1 MLLWGFI
8 FLAGGLLTGL
18 VLFLSNL
25 ELFSKIGAMGFSG
38 YMSAFFDKA
47 NLTTAKTLFVSAVVV
62 AILGLVLYLVGRAKN
77 KKSGEDNPVI
87 PVKVTKFF
95 RDVRGEYKKVVWP
108 TFASVVRNTGVVLA
122 MCAVTG
128 LVIILVDIGLGQLIN
143 LLLSL

>member
-25 ELFSKIGAMGFSG
+25 DLFSKISEMGFGG
-38 YMSAFFDKA
+38 YVAAFFDEA
-47 NLTTAKTLFVSAVVV
+47 NLTTSKTLFVAGVVV
-62 AILGLVLYLVGRAKN
+62 AILGLVLYLFGRAKN

-108 TFASVVRNTGVVLA
+108 TFPAVVRNTGVVLA
-122 MCAVTG
+122 MCAVTA
-128 LVIILVDIGLGQLIN
+128 VIIVAVDIGLSQLIK

>member
-8 FLAGGLLTGL
+8 FLAAGLLVSL

-25 ELFSKIGAMGFSG
+25 DLFTKINSMGFG
-38 YMSAFFDKA
+38 NYVAAFFDEA
-47 NLTTAKTLFVSAVVV
+47 NLTANKTLFVACVVV
-62 AILGLVLYLVGRAKN
+62 AILGLVLYFVGRAKN

-87 PVKVTKFF
+87 PAKVTKFF

-108 TFASVVRNTGVVLA
+108 TFPAVVRNTGVVLA
-122 MCAVTG
+122 MCAVTAA
-128 LVIILVDIGLGQLIN
+128 IIVLVDIGLSQLIK